1 MLESC
6 RYHIRKRRF
15 SVKRGIS
22 RLDERSK
29 YLLLG
34 DDCGVKFNSNKGFEI
49 LNIGI
54 NYAAPLQKSGDDYLR
69 ALHTVNP
76 LYIGFE
82 KLFFHFFFCSFFP
95 KLCSFSEFIITP
107 IELSDIVVA
116 QIDGCKTP
124 AAATGMLIA
133 L

>member
-1 MLESC
+1 MLKSSRE
-6 RYHIRKRRF
+6 HIRDRRF
-15 SVKRGIS
+15 SVKGRIS
-22 RLDERSK
+22 RIGQRCK

-49 LNIGI
+49 LHICV
-54 NYAAPLQKSGDDYLR
+54 NYAPLLQKSGYDYLG
-69 ALHTVNP
+69 ALHAVNS

-107 IELSDIVVA
+107 IELIDIVVA
-116 QIDGCKTP
+116 QIDGCRTP